1 MTISVKYN
9 SILVDISL
17 TPWRISV
24 SSFSRR
30 RISVSS
36 VIKQV
41 PEIQIIYFT
50 SYYLNPLP
58 MFEEF
63 SHLKSLGENQSLP
76 HTMKAGKASFLSH
89 HHLHLPDFL
98 AARSQVHGLDSVY
111 LKQELVT
118 QRRWDSAKSFLV
130 AKSISWIAGAAM
142 TAAFIQ
148 HPTLAVLAVGTLV
161 LCDILMGNWL
171 WSWMPRL
178 QTWFSTHLVM
188 VSKSTDLQKLPLSA

>member
-63 SHLKSLGENQSLP
+63 SHLKSLGESQSLP
-76 HTMKAGKASFLSH
+76 HTMKAGKARYLLSQPPPPPPPR
-89 HHLHLPDFL
+89 LSC
-98 AARSQVHGLDSVY
+98 SQVSGTWPGFCLSEAGVSDTKKVGQCQIFSGGKEHLLDCRGSNDSGIHPAPNFSSAGGGNSGIVWYPHG
-111 LKQELVT
+111 
-118 QRRWDSAKSFLV
+118 
-130 AKSISWIAGAAM
+130 
-142 TAAFIQ
+142 
-148 HPTLAVLAVGTLV
+148 
-161 LCDILMGNWL
+161 
-171 WSWMPRL
+171 
-178 QTWFSTHLVM
+178 
-188 VSKSTDLQKLPLSA
+188 

>member
-63 SHLKSLGENQSLP
+63 SHLKSLGESQSLP
-76 HTMKAGKASFLSH
+76 HTMKAGKARYLLSQPPPPPHARLPSPMGLSFTPLISRPGVSLVSSPEIRLMVILAQKCLGPRTLILS
-89 HHLHLPDFL
+89 
-98 AARSQVHGLDSVY
+98 
-111 LKQELVT
+111 
-118 QRRWDSAKSFLV
+118 
-130 AKSISWIAGAAM
+130 
-142 TAAFIQ
+142 
-148 HPTLAVLAVGTLV
+148 
-161 LCDILMGNWL
+161 
-171 WSWMPRL
+171 
-178 QTWFSTHLVM
+178 
-188 VSKSTDLQKLPLSA
+188 